1 MLKKKYD
8 EITVEH
14 GEKKG
19 PNWYAYP
26 DGSKRKKSDANAT
39 KTSGKIIEAIN
50 IKTGASNP
58 ASVKL
63 MGDDDDSPLL
73 QDQTEY
79 MSK

>member
-39 KTSGKIIEAIN
+39 KTSGKDNRNVSSQERGVEPCIGEI
-50 IKTGASNP
+50 
-58 ASVKL
+58 
-63 MGDDDDSPLL
+63 DW
-73 QDQTEY
+73 
-79 MSK
+79 